1 MGVLK
6 AYLDLCRVSNLPTV
20 WTNVL
25 AAGLLATGRF
35 EPTTFLPLAAAL
47 SALYLAGMSLN
58 DLCDLEH
65 DRRCRPNRPIPSAR
79 VSPRGAWLLTVILFA
94 AGLALLA
101 LAPHP
106 LGLAAGLVLLAAIV
120 AYDLRHKG
128 NPWSVL
134 LMASC
139 RLLVFV
145 VVALALV
152 GELPWPVLA
161 AGAVQF
167 FYVVAIS
174 LVARHENGRA
184 APYAFPVVPA
194 MLAGI
199 ALLDGVLLAILVS
212 PAWLAAGVAGS
223 LLTWAGQRYVRGD

>member
-6 AYLDLCRVSNLPTV
+6 GYLDLCRVSNLPTV

-35 EPTTFLPLAAAL
+35 EPEGFLLLAAAL
-47 SALYLAGMSLN
+47 SAFYLGGMSLN
-58 DLCDLEH
+58 DICDLAH
-65 DRRCRPNRPIPSAR
+65 DRERRPNRPIPSGR
-79 VSPRGAWLLTVILFA
+79 VTLGGAWRLTVALFA

-101 LAPHP
+101 VAPHP
-106 LGLAAGLVLLAAIV
+106 LGVAAGLVLLAAIA

-145 VVALALV
+145 VVALALT
-152 GELPWPVLA
+152 GDLPLPVLA

-167 FYVVAIS
+167 VYVLAIS
-174 LVARHENGRA
+174 LVARRENRRPT
-184 APYAFPVVPA
+184 PYHFPVVPA

-199 ALLDGVLLAILVS
+199 SLLDGALLALLVS
-212 PAWLAAGVAGS
+212 PAWLAAGMAGS